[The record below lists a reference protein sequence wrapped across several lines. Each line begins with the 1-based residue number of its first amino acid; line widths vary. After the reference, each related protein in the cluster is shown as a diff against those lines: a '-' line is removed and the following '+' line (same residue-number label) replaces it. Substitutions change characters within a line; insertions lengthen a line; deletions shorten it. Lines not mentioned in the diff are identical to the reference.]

1 MPGPL
6 YHRLSSQRR
15 TVLICV
21 MVMILGGSYMVE
33 QPGSS
38 VMPKYKRWVWLSR
51 ISRVSRLPMVQHIY
65 IYRAGIYIY
74 DIKKQVI
81 SILQWGFAPVIWVV
95 SPSYKVYKI
104 AWWMAHYC
112 ALSPK
117 RHMGLTNNVWADKLN
132 KGKLTR
138 KVRKGCT
145 LKTTDRTRSKDG
157 KVGYKGNRNLK
168 STQFRPQLMH
178 ESHVYS
184 HSNRNNIVEF
194 QTSLVYIYI
203 YFPTWAQGLSATVWS
218 RSM

>member
-1 MPGPL
+1 M
-6 YHRLSSQRR
+6 
-15 TVLICV
+15 
-21 MVMILGGSYMVE
+21 
-33 QPGSS
+33 
-38 VMPKYKRWVWLSR
+38 
-51 ISRVSRLPMVQHIY
+51 
-65 IYRAGIYIY
+65 
-74 DIKKQVI
+74 
-81 SILQWGFAPVIWVV
+81 QWGFAPVIWVV

-117 RHMGLTNNVWADKLN
+117 RHMGLTNNVCADKLN

-194 QTSLVYIYI
+194 QTSLVLYIYI
-203 YFPTWAQGLSATVWS
+203 YTFQPEPRVYPQRFGVEVCKLMPKLKSEGEGQPNVSHMEPPAFELLRDTPMSDWPEANLKDVLRYLYSNKSLQLPPEWKQAFPKSI
-218 RSM
+218 

>member
-1 MPGPL
+1 M
-6 YHRLSSQRR
+6 Y
-15 TVLICV
+15 
-21 MVMILGGSYMVE
+21 
-33 QPGSS
+33 
-38 VMPKYKRWVWLSR
+38 
-51 ISRVSRLPMVQHIY
+51 
-65 IYRAGIYIY
+65 IYIY